1 MKLLSAIILIHSL
14 LFAQDI
20 LTDISGRQA
29 RGQLIEVT
37 ETHVVFQLEGA
48 KAPSSMPANAILMV
62 TLADG
67 TVAYDLSTHITGD
80 SEVVSPEFVE
90 VQEKRAKEAKL
101 KASVHGHKL
110 SKLYHRGTVDHLPT
124 EFQREIFA
132 QPKQA
137 ESSGYRPCPACFD
150 TRPALTDY
158 YLEKEISTNV
168 NAAIRNRYEIL
179 YEHPKLAL
187 LDNTMDKLL
196 SEWTETTK
204 GYHYRILIMKDED
217 PNAFAVAGGNIYVT
231 SGLIEMIEDDAELEF
246 ILAHEI
252 AHVERRHTLRQFKE
266 MQRKNLIASVV
277 ALTVGVGIL
286 AAGGETEDA
295 ALATELTALMAN
307 FANILAMQGYSREL
321 EQESDIFAQLQLSQR
336 NIDAIRMTKALDKLA
351 TYSLIRG
358 QQITVNAFSDHPSL
372 KARIKQV
379 KESNLIVLDDP
390 IDFHLIPQGSP
401 AKPENSLLTLS
412 TRFIHEAPSSNKKDE
427 DVLTLIGNL
436 KNHSYDK
443 DYQIDDI
450 SMRMTEISDFPIKLK
465 NVKGLAIQRN
475 SEMDFATSISVT
487 SDKSGL
493 LVERLNTGQI
503 SASSKLSLVEIK
515 RGEGAK
521 KKWSTGSVQVSTFVR
536 KRK

>member
-80 SEVVSPEFVE
+80 SEGVSPEFLE

-168 NAAIRNRYEIL
+168 NAALRNRYEIL

-266 MQRKNLIASVV
+266 MQRKNILASVV

-286 AAGGETEDA
+286 ATGGDTEDA

-358 QQITVNAFSDHPSL
+358 QKITVNAFSDHPSL

-465 NVKGLAIQRN
+465 NVNGLAVQRN
-475 SEMDFATSISVT
+475 SEMDFATSISVA
-487 SDKSGL
+487 SDKSEL
-493 LVERLNTGQI
+493 LVERLNRGQI